1 MENTGSLFYT
11 KGIYIVKCS
20 QKLKI
25 FVLSIFG
32 LFFAVSGRG
41 ENIQFVTENFPPFQ
55 VQETGTP
62 LRGFAVELVSA
73 MIIKAEIDA
82 EIQVY
87 PWARAYRL
95 AQVRPN
101 TFIFSIARSKEREG
115 LFKWVGDYFTVRDG
129 MFALTSRSDIVL
141 NSINDARKYVTAVPR
156 GDNAAVDLERLGFT
170 DKHLNYV
177 TCQTQCIKMLQAGR
191 VDLNMNNNLGFFTVT
206 EKLGFDRS
214 QFKVALVLSEKYLG
228 IAASRNTSDAL
239 VEKMRDALE
248 EVQRDGTYARLTE
261 KWFPG
266 YPGQSP

>member
-1 MENTGSLFYT
+1 M
-11 KGIYIVKCS
+11 KCG
-20 QKLKI
+20 QKLKVFI
-25 FVLSIFG
+25 LSIFG
-32 LFFAVSGRG
+32 LFFAVSVQGG
-41 ENIQFVTENFPPFQ
+41 EIQFVTEKFPPFQ
-55 VQETGTP
+55 IKETGTP

-73 MIIKAEIDA
+73 VILKADIEA

-95 AQVRPN
+95 AQDRPN

-129 MFALTSRSDIVL
+129 MFALSSRHDIIL
-141 NSINDARKYVTAVPR
+141 NTIDDARNYVTAVPR

-170 DKHLNYV
+170 DKQLNYV
-177 TCQTQCIKMLQAGR
+177 TCQIQCIKMLRAGR
-191 VDLNMNNNLGFFTVT
+191 VDLNMNNNLGFFTAV

-239 VEKMRDALE
+239 VEKMKNALE
-248 EVQRDGTYARLTE
+248 EVKTDGTHARLMK

-266 YPGQSP
+266 YHEQLLTDD

>member
-1 MENTGSLFYT
+1 M
-11 KGIYIVKCS
+11 KCS
-20 QKLKI
+20 QKLKV

-32 LFFAVSGRG
+32 LFFAASVQG
-41 ENIQFVTENFPPFQ
+41 EEIQFVTENFPPFQ
-55 VQETGTP
+55 IKETGTP

-73 MIIKAEIDA
+73 MIIKADIEA

-95 AQVRPN
+95 AQVKPN
-101 TFIFSIARSKEREG
+101 TFIFSIARSEEREG

-129 MFALTSRSDIVL
+129 IFALTSRSDIVL
-141 NSINDARKYVTAVPR
+141 STINDAINYVTAVPR

-170 DKHLNYV
+170 DKQLNYV

-191 VDLNMNNNLGFFTVT
+191 VDLNMNNTLGFFSVT

-228 IAASRNTSDAL
+228 IAASRNTSDEL

-248 EVQRDGTYARLTE
+248 KVKTDGTYARLVE

-266 YPGQSP
+266 YRDQSP